1 MSSNAP
7 MKPLTAANVRECAR
21 RAFLGEVGDIP
32 DPGCAGLMLRMR
44 EKKVTWSY
52 RGKLGAKHKRWNLG
66 GDHIDPTTAR
76 HRCNAVKAAL
86 HAGKDPVAA
95 GDRMAHR

>member
-52 RGKLGAKHKRWNLG
+52 RGKLGAKQKRWNLG

-76 HRCNAVKAAL
+76 
-86 HAGKDPVAA
+86 PVQCRQGRAPC
-95 GDRMAHR
+95 RQRPRRSR